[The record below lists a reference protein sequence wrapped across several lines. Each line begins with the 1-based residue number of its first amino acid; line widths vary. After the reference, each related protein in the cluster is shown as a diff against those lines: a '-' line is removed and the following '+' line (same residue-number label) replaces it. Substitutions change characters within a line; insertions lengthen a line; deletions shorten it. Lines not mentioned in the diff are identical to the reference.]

1 MIAMQAMTGIM
12 MCAVSFSE
20 AEAERYMRV
29 HQEAKQ
35 TFQGFLCHG
44 AQHINRHLLSVMSL
58 LGPLR
63 RCCSGGALRER
74 VGMPAHGLPKLCCAR
89 VRHPIS
95 KCHALSALHLLEAA
109 QGHNS
114 ALEFGPHR
122 GRLSLPS

>member
-1 MIAMQAMTGIM
+1 M
-12 MCAVSFSE
+12 MFAVSFSE

-35 TFQGFLCHG
+35 KFQGFLCHG

-74 VGMPAHGLPKLCCAR
+74 VGTPAHALPKLYYAR
-89 VRHPIS
+89 MRHPVS
-95 KCHALSALHLLEAA
+95 KCHALPVLLLLEGAEERS
-109 QGHNS
+109 S
-114 ALEFGPHR
+114 ALELGPCR
-122 GRLSLPS
+122 SRLSLPS